1 MMLNVFFSPTQAFTR
16 LKDKPSWWLP
26 LLITVLVTLVVTVVS
41 TRYFDWETQRQ
52 RVIEQLESRNMT
64 PEQIE
69 QATAQMEKFWSSPI
83 MRFGMPVA
91 SALVMQLAAVFVLAL
106 IYNLAMPL
114 LGSTGNYLRSL
125 SVVCLASLVSIPA
138 GIVKVLLVLLKRSAE
153 VSTSLLLAAPN
164 LKSGFL
170 QVLFSRVDPFAF
182 WQLILMA
189 LGLKVVFDLKGPK
202 SYLMVFIVWLAFT
215 LIFAS
220 LGLFRPQQ

>member
-1 MMLNVFFSPTQAFTR
+1 MLNVFFSPTKAFTR

-69 QATAQMEKFWSSPI
+69 QATEQMEKFWSSPI

-138 GIVKVLLVLLKRSAE
+138 GIVKLLLVLLKRSAE

-164 LKSGFL
+164 VKSGFL
-170 QVLFSRVDPFAF
+170 QVLLSRVDPFAF
-182 WQLILMA
+182 WQLVLMA
-189 LGLKVVFDLKGPK
+189 FGLKIVFDLKGSK
-202 SYLMVFIVWLAFT
+202 AYLMVFIVWLAFT

>member
-1 MMLNVFFSPTQAFTR
+1 
-16 LKDKPSWWLP
+16 
-26 LLITVLVTLVVTVVS
+26 
-41 TRYFDWETQRQ
+41 
-52 RVIEQLESRNMT
+52 
-64 PEQIE
+64 
-69 QATAQMEKFWSSPI
+69 
-83 MRFGMPVA
+83 
-91 SALVMQLAAVFVLAL
+91 
-106 IYNLAMPL
+106 
-114 LGSTGNYLRSL
+114 
-125 SVVCLASLVSIPA
+125 
-138 GIVKVLLVLLKRSAE
+138 VLLKRSAE

-164 LKSGFL
+164 IKSGFL

>member
-164 LKSGFL
+164 IKSGFL

>member
-83 MRFGMPVA
+83 MRFGMPVV

-164 LKSGFL
+164 IKSGFL

>member
-1 MMLNVFFSPTQAFTR
+1 MLNVFFSPTQAFTR

-189 LGLKVVFDLKGPK
+189 FGLKVVFDLKGPK